1 MDLDILGRL
10 PVVILIHLFA
20 ALSAFFIGAYELF
33 RQKGTKHH
41 KQIGWLW
48 FILMIITAVSAIFIK
63 GFEGTGIP
71 TLYGF
76 SPIHLLVILTLYMV
90 PKAIIEIR
98 RGNVK
103 AHARV
108 VKGLYL
114 GGMVVA
120 GLFTFMP
127 GRVMWHIFFGG

>member
-1 MDLDILGRL
+1 MHFEILDRL
-10 PVVILIHLFA
+10 PVEILIHLFA
-20 ALSAFFIGAYELF
+20 ALGAFFIGAYQLL
-33 RQKGTKHH
+33 RKKGTKHH
-41 KQIGWLW
+41 KQVGWLW
-48 FILMIITAVSAIFIK
+48 FALMLITATSAIFIR
-63 GFEGTGIP
+63 GFEGTGMP
-71 TLYGF
+71 TFYGF
-76 SPIHLLVILTLYMV
+76 SPIHLLVILTLYLI

-103 AHARV
+103 AHARAV
-108 VKGLYL
+108 QGLYL